1 MSKHVVQAN
10 FYNALYNSWRL
21 FRMFYA
27 DANDPYRQ
35 QGIPYQPYSG
45 QNAQMMPQ
53 QNNMAASS
61 SRNRAIPTYPAAARP
76 KQTRPVTPRKSRNE
90 TLAFVHECKK
100 WLVAG
105 SIVTFGL
112 LGGLVAGHAVG
123 TTSNQATPANN
134 SPSTSPSTSGGN
146 GGFFKQQPGQQ
157 QQQGGG
163 GYGFGNNNPSQPP
176 VSGSHSS

>member
-1 MSKHVVQAN
+1 
-10 FYNALYNSWRL
+10 
-21 FRMFYA
+21 MFYQETN
-27 DANDPYRQ
+27 DAYRQ
-35 QGIPYQPYSG
+35 PAIPYQPYGG

-53 QNNMAASS
+53 KNKLSASTS
-61 SRNRAIPTYPAAARP
+61 PNRSVPEYPAQARS
-76 KQTRPVTPRKSRNE
+76 KQASPVTPRKSKTE

-100 WLVAG
+100 WLVAA

-134 SPSTSPSTSGGN
+134 TPATSPSTNGGD
-146 GGFFKQQPGQQ
+146 GGFFNQQPGQQ

-163 GYGFGNNNPSQPP
+163 GNGFGNNNPSQPP
-176 VSGSHSS
+176 VSGSHTS

>member
-1 MSKHVVQAN
+1 
-10 FYNALYNSWRL
+10 
-21 FRMFYA
+21 MFYP

-35 QGIPYQPYSG
+35 PTLPYQPYEG
-45 QNAQMMPQ
+45 QTHPAMTQRNEMVSSPRPRAAMPSTTQ
-53 QNNMAASS
+53 
-61 SRNRAIPTYPAAARP
+61 ARST
-76 KQTRPVTPRKSRNE
+76 QARPVTPRKSKAE

-105 SIVTFGL
+105 SIVAFGL

-123 TTSNQATPANN
+123 TTSNQATPASNT
-134 SPSTSPSTSGGN
+134 PATSPSTNGGD
-146 GGFFKQQPGQQ
+146 GGFFDQQPGQQ

-176 VSGSHSS
+176 ISGSHTS

>member
-1 MSKHVVQAN
+1 
-10 FYNALYNSWRL
+10 
-21 FRMFYA
+21 MFYQDTN
-27 DANDPYRQ
+27 DAYRQ
-35 QGIPYQPYSG
+35 PAIPYQPYGG
-45 QNAQMMPQ
+45 QNAQMMHQ
-53 QNNMAASS
+53 KNKLSASTS
-61 SRNRAIPTYPAAARP
+61 PNRSVPEYPVQARS
-76 KQTRPVTPRKSRNE
+76 KQARPVTPRKFKAE

-123 TTSNQATPANN
+123 TTANQATPANN
-134 SPSTSPSTSGGN
+134 TPATSPSTNGGGGD
-146 GGFFKQQPGQQ
+146 GGFFNQQPGQQ

-163 GYGFGNNNPSQPP
+163 GYGFGNNNNPSQPP

>member
-1 MSKHVVQAN
+1 
-10 FYNALYNSWRL
+10 
-21 FRMFYA
+21 MFYP

-35 QGIPYQPYSG
+35 QTVPYQPYSQPAVPDQPYGG
-45 QNAQMMPQ
+45 QSAQMMSQ
-53 QNNMAASS
+53 QNNVARSAST
-61 SRNRAIPTYPAAARP
+61 NRAVPTCSAQARP
-76 KQTRPVTPRKSRNE
+76 KQAKQVTPRKSKAE

-112 LGGLVAGHAVG
+112 VGGLVAGHTVG

-134 SPSTSPSTSGGN
+134 TPATSPSTNGGN
-146 GGFFKQQPGQQ
+146 GGGGGFFNQQPGQQQ

-176 VSGSHSS
+176 VSGSRTS

>member
-1 MSKHVVQAN
+1 MV
-10 FYNALYNSWRL
+10 YP
-21 FRMFYA
+21 
-27 DANDPYRQ
+27 DANDPYGQ
-35 QGIPYQPYSG
+35 PAIPYQPYEG

-53 QNNMAASS
+53 QNNMAASTS
-61 SRNRAIPTYPAAARP
+61 TNRAVPPYPAQTRP
-76 KQTRPVTPRKSRNE
+76 KQVRPVTPRKSKAE
-90 TLAFVHECKK
+90 TLSFVHECKK

-112 LGGLVAGHAVG
+112 MGGLVAGHAVG

-134 SPSTSPSTSGGN
+134 TPATSPSTNGGN
-146 GGFFKQQPGQQ
+146 GGFFNQQPGQQQ

-176 VSGSHSS
+176 VSGSQTS

>member
-1 MSKHVVQAN
+1 
-10 FYNALYNSWRL
+10 
-21 FRMFYA
+21 MFYPE
-27 DANDPYRQ
+27 ANDPYRQ
-35 QGIPYQPYSG
+35 QQIPYQPYER
-45 QNAQMMPQ
+45 QNPQMMPQ
-53 QNNMAASS
+53 QNNVAASTS
-61 SRNRAIPTYPAAARP
+61 PNRAVPPYPVQARP
-76 KQTRPVTPRKSRNE
+76 KQAKPVTPRKSKVE

-112 LGGLVAGHAVG
+112 LGGLIAGHAVG

-134 SPSTSPSTSGGN
+134 TPATSPSTNGGN
-146 GGFFKQQPGQQ
+146 GGFFNQQPGQQQ

-176 VSGSHSS
+176 VSGSHTS

>member
-1 MSKHVVQAN
+1 
-10 FYNALYNSWRL
+10 
-21 FRMFYA
+21 MFYP

-35 QGIPYQPYSG
+35 PAIPYQSYER
-45 QNAQMMPQ
+45 QNTQMMPQ
-53 QNNMAASS
+53 QNNVAASTS
-61 SRNRAIPTYPAAARP
+61 TTRAAVPPYPAQARP
-76 KQTRPVTPRKSRNE
+76 KQARPVTPRKSKAE
-90 TLAFVHECKK
+90 TLSFVHECKK

-123 TTSNQATPANN
+123 TTSNQATPASNT
-134 SPSTSPSTSGGN
+134 PATSPSTNGGD
-146 GGFFKQQPGQQ
+146 GGFFNQQPG

-176 VSGSHSS
+176 VSGSHTS

>member
-1 MSKHVVQAN
+1 
-10 FYNALYNSWRL
+10 
-21 FRMFYA
+21 MFYP

-35 QGIPYQPYSG
+35 QAIPYQPYGG
-45 QNAQMMPQ
+45 QNTQMMPQ
-53 QNNMAASS
+53 QNNVAVSTS
-61 SRNRAIPTYPAAARP
+61 TTRAVSPYPAQARP
-76 KQTRPVTPRKSRNE
+76 KQARPVTPRKSKAE
-90 TLAFVHECKK
+90 TLTFVHECKK

-134 SPSTSPSTSGGN
+134 TPATSPSTNGGD
-146 GGFFKQQPGQQ
+146 GGFFNQQPGQQ

-163 GYGFGNNNPSQPP
+163 GYGFGNKNPSQPP
-176 VSGSHSS
+176 ISGSHTS

>member
-1 MSKHVVQAN
+1 
-10 FYNALYNSWRL
+10 
-21 FRMFYA
+21 MFYP

-35 QGIPYQPYSG
+35 PAIPYQPYGG

-53 QNNMAASS
+53 QNNVAVSTS
-61 SRNRAIPTYPAAARP
+61 TTRAVSPYPTQARP
-76 KQTRPVTPRKSRNE
+76 KQARPVTPRKSKAE
-90 TLAFVHECKK
+90 TLSFVHECKK

-134 SPSTSPSTSGGN
+134 TPATSPTTNGGD
-146 GGFFKQQPGQQ
+146 GGFFNQQPGQQ

-163 GYGFGNNNPSQPP
+163 GYGFGNKNPSQPP
-176 VSGSHSS
+176 ASGSHTS

>member
-1 MSKHVVQAN
+1 
-10 FYNALYNSWRL
+10 
-21 FRMFYA
+21 MFYP

-35 QGIPYQPYSG
+35 PSIPYQPYG
-45 QNAQMMPQ
+45 EQNAQIMPQ
-53 QNNMAASS
+53 QKSMAASTS
-61 SRNRAIPTYPAAARP
+61 TNRAVPTYPAQARR
-76 KQTRPVTPRKSRNE
+76 KQAKPITPRKSKAE
-90 TLAFVHECKK
+90 TLSFVHECKK

-123 TTSNQATPANN
+123 TTSSQATPANN
-134 SPSTSPSTSGGN
+134 TRATSPSTNGGD
-146 GGFFKQQPGQQ
+146 GGFFNQQPGQ

-176 VSGSHSS
+176 VSGSHTS

>member
-1 MSKHVVQAN
+1 
-10 FYNALYNSWRL
+10 
-21 FRMFYA
+21 MFYP

-35 QGIPYQPYSG
+35 QAIPYQPYGG
-45 QNAQMMPQ
+45 QNTQMMPQ
-53 QNNMAASS
+53 QNNMAASTS
-61 SRNRAIPTYPAAARP
+61 TNRAVSTYPAQARP
-76 KQTRPVTPRKSRNE
+76 EQTKQVTPRKSKAE
-90 TLAFVHECKK
+90 TLTFVHECKK

-123 TTSNQATPANN
+123 TTSNQATPASNT
-134 SPSTSPSTSGGN
+134 PATSPSTNGGD
-146 GGFFKQQPGQQ
+146 GGFFNQQPG

-176 VSGSHSS
+176 VSGSHTS

>member
-1 MSKHVVQAN
+1 
-10 FYNALYNSWRL
+10 
-21 FRMFYA
+21 MFFP

-35 QGIPYQPYSG
+35 QEIPYQPYGG
-45 QNAQMMPQ
+45 QTNPTMLQRNEIVLPSPTQ
-53 QNNMAASS
+53 QA
-61 SRNRAIPTYPAAARP
+61 PTSYPMQARSTQARP
-76 KQTRPVTPRKSRNE
+76 VSPRKSKAE
-90 TLAFVHECKK
+90 TLTFVYEFKK

-123 TTSNQATPANN
+123 TASNQATPASNT
-134 SPSTSPSTSGGN
+134 PATSPSTNGGG
-146 GGFFKQQPGQQ
+146 GGFFNQQPGQQQGQGQ

-176 VSGSHSS
+176 VSASQTS

>member
-1 MSKHVVQAN
+1 
-10 FYNALYNSWRL
+10 
-21 FRMFYA
+21 MFYQ
-27 DANDPYRQ
+27 DANDPYKQ
-35 QGIPYQPYSG
+35 PAIPYQPYG
-45 QNAQMMPQ
+45 GHNAQMMPQ
-53 QNNMAASS
+53 QNNKVASIS
-61 SRNRAIPTYPAAARP
+61 TNRAVPPYPAQARS
-76 KQTRPVTPRKSRNE
+76 KQAKPVTPRKSKAE

-123 TTSNQATPANN
+123 ATSNQATPANKT
-134 SPSTSPSTSGGN
+134 PATSPSPNGGGGN
-146 GGFFKQQPGQQ
+146 GGFFNQQPGQQQ

-176 VSGSHSS
+176 VSGSHTS